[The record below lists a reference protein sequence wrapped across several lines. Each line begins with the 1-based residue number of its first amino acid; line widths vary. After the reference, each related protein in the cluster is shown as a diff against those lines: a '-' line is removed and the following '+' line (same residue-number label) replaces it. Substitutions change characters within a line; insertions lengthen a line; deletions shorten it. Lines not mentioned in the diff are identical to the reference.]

1 MLAQQVFNQNDGD
14 VTKAYY
20 ARLNSMGPMG
30 QLAVALFR
38 AQKRS
43 TAAKKYR
50 GRGYRQDAYAVKNWS
65 LSEICRIMVLA
76 GHPFPWGWQ
85 RDPYTPGFEWVLYVD
100 LPTGQC
106 SFHSADRLQGPDY
119 AGKWDGLKLSKEHIL
134 AFCDQVATQEN
145 TGIPA
150 EVCGL
155 EPRTWLDYGGIQRTE
170 APQPSSPW
178 DRMRQQ
184 VGK

>member
-43 TAAKKYR
+43 TAAKRYR
-50 GRGYRQDAYAVKNWS
+50 GRQYKNAAYDVKNWS
-65 LSEICRIMVLA
+65 LSEICRIA
-76 GHPFPWGWQ
+76 QSFDHGFRWGWK
-85 RDPYTPGFEWVLYVD
+85 RDAKTINFEWVLYVE

-106 SFHSADRLQGPDY
+106 SFHSADKLEGPDFP
-119 AGKWDGLKLSKEHIL
+119 GDWDGIGKSEERIC
-134 AFCDQVATQEN
+134 AFCDS
-145 TGIPA
+145 IW
-150 EVCGL
+150 
-155 EPRTWLDYGGIQRTE
+155 EPNYS
-170 APQPSSPW
+170 APW
-178 DRMRQQ
+178 DDRLAILKEAKMIQQ
-184 VGK
+184 IQQA